1 MTHRTQLGPAIGLA
15 ALAAGTTWVTLLS
28 WRILT
33 SEAAAVTMPL
43 FLLAIAVAFGSATAR
58 WMRVPTAVLV
68 IGQVVISALW
78 LLFVVT
84 GSMLPTGATL
94 GAFED
99 AFSAGLESARL
110 YEAPVPP
117 NVPPVH
123 ALLLVGGTLTLLAV
137 DFLACTLQRVP
148 LAGLVLLTAYSVP
161 VSVTGLGTSWL
172 IFVLVAAGFL
182 AMLFI
187 AHEEQVTRWG
197 REVAE
202 EDADPAGF
210 GVRTGAVR
218 GSALTIGTTA
228 TAMALALPVL
238 IPTLDVAL
246 FEGPGSGT
254 REIEVTDPMVDLRR
268 DLLRG
273 EDVPLFY
280 VSTPGDRPT
289 YFRITVL
296 TRFNGD
302 TWTPGDREIPES
314 QVARGEM
321 PPLEGVGSSVTREE
335 SSYRVRVVPDW
346 GSTWLPTTAHVA
358 DIQATGDWRYDTS
371 TMDFISADDEV
382 TTAGKSYDF
391 TGITLALDAAAMD
404 RATSG
409 AADVRSAYLEVPGS
423 VSSNVRT
430 LAAAVTG
437 EAQTRFRKARALQQ
451 WFREDGGFEYD
462 LAAAEDAEDDDLDSF
477 LDEETGR
484 VGYCEQYAA
493 SMAIMARIIGIPARV
508 AVGFLEPRSAGPGT
522 WEFSSHDYHAWPE
535 LYFPGSGW
543 VRFEPTPAGR
553 ADTVP
558 SYSRGELPAIA
569 EPSVSPSATGS
580 DDALPERGQSPEAD
594 LAAAADDEG
603 SSVPWLYIVL
613 VFAGLLLV
621 ALALLLPGLVRR
633 QRRERR
639 LAGGVEE
646 AWDELRDLAIDLGHG
661 WPGGR
666 SPRATGAW
674 LGERFGA
681 PGVDAERSD
690 RPRRGRDLAPEGAA
704 ALDRLVAEL
713 ERTRYARVS
722 SPGDSHVRAAD
733 VAAVEEALVAGV
745 SPRVA
750 RRSRRW
756 PRSLRPAP
764 HQAATEV
771 VTRAPA
777 EERELADHAG

>member
-1 MTHRTQLGPAIGLA
+1 MTHRTRLGPAMTLA
-15 ALAAGTTWVTLLS
+15 ALTAGTTWFTLLS

-33 SEAAAVTMPL
+33 SDPASVTMPL
-43 FLLAIAVAFGSATAR
+43 FLLAIAVALGGATAR
-58 WMRVPTAVLV
+58 AMRVPAGVVVL
-68 IGQVVISALW
+68 GQVAVSALW

-94 GAFED
+94 GAFGD
-99 AFSAGLESARL
+99 AFSAGVESARL

-117 NVPPVH
+117 DVPPVH
-123 ALLLVGGTLTLLAV
+123 ALLLVGGALTLLAT
-137 DFLACTLQRVP
+137 DFLACTLRRVP

-161 VSVTGLGTSWL
+161 VSVTGEGTPWWT
-172 IFVLVAAGFL
+172 FVLIAGGFL

-197 REVAE
+197 REVEE
-202 EDADPAGF
+202 EDADPTGF

-246 FEGPGSGT
+246 FDGQGPGK
-254 REIEVTDPMVDLRR
+254 RQIEVADPMVDLRR
-268 DLLRG
+268 DLTRG
-273 EDVPLFY
+273 EDVPLVY
-280 VSTPGDRPT
+280 VTTPGERPT
-289 YFRITVL
+289 YLRYSVL

-302 TWTPGDREIPES
+302 TWTPGDRDIPET

-321 PPLEGVGSSVTREE
+321 PPLQGVGTAVSRAETP
-335 SSYRVRVVPDW
+335 YRVRVSPDFE
-346 GSTWLPTTAHVA
+346 STWLPTTAHVA
-358 DIQATGDWRYDTS
+358 EIQATGDWRYDSS
-371 TMDFISADDEV
+371 TMDFISADEEV
-382 TTAGKSYDF
+382 TTAGKAYDF
-391 TGITLALDAAAMD
+391 TGVSLTLDGTAMD

-409 AADVRSAYLEVPGS
+409 VSEVRSAFLEVPSS

-437 EAQTRFRKARALQQ
+437 DAATRFRKARALQQ

-462 LAAAEDAEDDDLDSF
+462 LRAAEDAAEGDLDAF
-477 LDEETGR
+477 LDEDSGR
-484 VGYCEQYAA
+484 VGYCEQFAA

-508 AVGFLEPRSAGPGT
+508 AVGFLEPRSAGPST
-522 WEFSSHDYHAWPE
+522 WEFSSHDLHAWPE

-543 VRFEPTPAGR
+543 VRFEPTPGRR

-558 SYSRGELPAIA
+558 GYTQAELPAIE
-569 EPSVSPSATGS
+569 EPSASPGAPRPS
-580 DDALPERGQSPEAD
+580 DALPDRGQSPEAE
-594 LAAAADDEG
+594 AASDTADEG
-603 SSVPWLYIVL
+603 TSIPWLAITLVL
-613 VFAGLLLV
+613 GGLVLA

-633 QRRERR
+633 GRRERR

-646 AWDELRDLAIDLGHG
+646 AWQELRDLAIDLGHG

-666 SPRATGAW
+666 SPRAVGVW

-681 PGVDAERSD
+681 PGEDSGRSD
-690 RPRRGRDLAPEGAA
+690 RPRRGRALAPEGAA
-704 ALDRLVAEL
+704 ALDRLVTEL
-713 ERTRYARVS
+713 ERTRYARS
-722 SPGDSHVRAAD
+722 SEPGDSRRRAVD
-733 VAAVEEALVAGV
+733 VAAIEDALIAGV

-750 RRSRRW
+750 RRARRW

-764 HQAATEV
+764 HRPAPDV

-777 EERELADHAG
+777 EQRELADSAR